1 MAERRI
7 TQSERAHRHLTEA
20 ILRGRWHTG
29 DTVSAYALAE
39 ELDMSRTPIVAALRR
54 LESEGFVEII
64 PQVGCRI
71 VHPGVSAVGE
81 LFVLR
86 GALDGLAAAAAARR
100 IDDATLSELDGMLQ
114 QLEAV
119 ASPGDPAAFA
129 ELDHGFHSRIIDAG
143 GMPRLAHMARSVWL
157 PLRYQLARGPLPI
170 AEIPDSTREHREIFD
185 GIRRRAPERARAA
198 AERHATRSARRFLAD
213 LEHRP
218 GGPHQREGL
227 VHQALIYA
235 SDEEFLGAT
244 VPFVIEALS
253 EGARVLA
260 VTSSHNIELLQSEL
274 GPRAEQVEWRD
285 SREWYRTPS
294 DTLLGYQ
301 RYVAEHANGT
311 RVRLIGEVDWSGLS
325 LAASSEWTR
334 YESTLNVAFAV
345 TPVSFL
351 CPYDAR
357 VLPDPTI
364 AAARRTHPEIRSATD
379 ISPSPEYTDFFAPL
393 GGGPS
398 PG

>member
-1 MAERRI
+1 
-7 TQSERAHRHLTEA
+7 
-20 ILRGRWHTG
+20 
-29 DTVSAYALAE
+29 
-39 ELDMSRTPIVAALRR
+39 
-54 LESEGFVEII
+54 
-64 PQVGCRI
+64 
-71 VHPGVSAVGE
+71 
-81 LFVLR
+81 
-86 GALDGLAAAAAARR
+86 
-100 IDDATLSELDGMLQ
+100 
-114 QLEAV
+114 
-119 ASPGDPAAFA
+119 
-129 ELDHGFHSRIIDAG
+129 
-143 GMPRLAHMARSVWL
+143 
-157 PLRYQLARGPLPI
+157 
-170 AEIPDSTREHREIFD
+170 
-185 GIRRRAPERARAA
+185 
-198 AERHATRSARRFLAD
+198 
-213 LEHRP
+213 
-218 GGPHQREGL
+218 